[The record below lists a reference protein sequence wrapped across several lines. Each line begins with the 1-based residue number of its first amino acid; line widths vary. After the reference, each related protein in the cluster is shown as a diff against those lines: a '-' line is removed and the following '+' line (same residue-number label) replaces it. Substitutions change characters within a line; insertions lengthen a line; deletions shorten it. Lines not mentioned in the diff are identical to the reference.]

1 MELSKDLCKYLNDS
15 KDIYILGCS
24 GIGKTTM
31 IKTYLDD
38 TLYHLNYLSI
48 QNISNMNDI
57 YKYTNDSILNIMN
70 KTKKTNIVI
79 IDDIDILN
87 NNEKKILNELIKKLK
102 VYKKKESKQFKF
114 IFIGINQYDKKVK
127 ELMKLCNVIHLKD
140 NKNNYEKNIQLNIK
154 NVIEQKIKINSFVEN
169 EKATQ
174 CLMFH
179 ENVINNLKKEDASFY
194 LQFLNHYC
202 SGDYYDRVS
211 FQKQLW
217 IYNEMTYYLKMIHNY
232 YVYKN
237 SNIRIKSQKEDY
249 RFTKVLTK
257 YSNEYNNQ
265 KFIIDLCNRLNVSKK
280 QLFTMNHE
288 LSYNETIRLEKYLSN
303 YG

>member
-1 MELSKDLCKYLNDS
+1 MENYLSDN
-15 KDIYILGCS
+15 KDIYIIGCS
-24 GIGKTTM
+24 GIGKTKM
-31 IKTYLDD
+31 VKSCLNGN
-38 TLYHLNYLSI
+38 YHLNYLSI

-70 KTKKTNIVI
+70 KTKKQNIVV

-87 NNEKKILNELIKKLK
+87 NNEKKILNELIKQIKL
-102 VYKKKESKQFKF
+102 YKKKETKTFKF

-140 NKNNYEKNIQLNIK
+140 NNEYEKNIQLNIK
-154 NVIEQKIKINSFVEN
+154 NVIEQKIKINSFIEN

-179 ENVINNLKKEDASFY
+179 ENIINHLKKEDMPFY
-194 LQFLNHYC
+194 LQFLNNYC
-202 SGDYYDRVS
+202 NGDYYDRVS

-232 YVYKN
+232 YLYIH
-237 SNIRIKSQKEDY
+237 SNVQIKTQKEEY

-265 KFIIDLCNRLNVSKK
+265 KFVIDLCNRLNISRK
-280 QLFTMNHE
+280 QLFTMNYE
-288 LSYNETIRLEKYLSN
+288 LSDTERLRLQKYLTN

>member
-1 MELSKDLCKYLNDS
+1 MENYLSDN
-15 KDIYILGCS
+15 KDIYIIGCS
-24 GIGKTTM
+24 GIGKTKM
-31 IKTYLDD
+31 VKSCLNGN
-38 TLYHLNYLSI
+38 YHLNYLSI

-70 KTKKTNIVI
+70 KTKKQNIVV

-87 NNEKKILNELIKKLK
+87 NNEKKILNELIKQIKL
-102 VYKKKESKQFKF
+102 YKKKKTKTFKF

-140 NKNNYEKNIQLNIK
+140 NNEYEKNIQLNIK
-154 NVIEQKIKINSFVEN
+154 NVIEQKIKINSFIEN

-179 ENVINNLKKEDASFY
+179 ENIINHLKKEDMSFY
-194 LQFLNHYC
+194 LQFLNNYC
-202 SGDYYDRVS
+202 NGDYYDRVS

-232 YVYKN
+232 YLYIH
-237 SNIRIKSQKEDY
+237 SNVQIKTQKEEY

-265 KFIIDLCNRLNVSKK
+265 KFVIDLCNRLNISRK
-280 QLFTMNHE
+280 QLFTMNYE
-288 LSYNETIRLEKYLSN
+288 LSDNERLRLQKYLTN

>member
-1 MELSKDLCKYLNDS
+1 MDKYILDH
-15 KDIYILGCS
+15 KDIYVIGCS
-24 GIGKTTM
+24 GSGKTKM
-31 IKTYLDD
+31 IKDYFKNKSD
-38 TLYHLNYLSI
+38 YYLNYLSI
-48 QNISNMNDI
+48 QTISNMNDI
-57 YKYTNDSILNIMN
+57 YKYTNGSIMN
-70 KTKKTNIVI
+70 LMNNHTKQNIVV

-87 NNEKKILNELIKKLK
+87 NTEKKILNDLMKQIKM
-102 VYKKKESKQFKF
+102 YKKKETKPFKY

-140 NKNNYEKNIQLNIK
+140 TINEYEKNIQLNIK
-154 NVIEQKIKINSFVEN
+154 NAIEQNIRDFVEN

-179 ENVINNLKKEDASFY
+179 ENIINHLKKENIHFY
-194 LQFLNHYC
+194 LQFLNNFC

-217 IYNEMTYYLKMIHNY
+217 IYNEMTYHLKMVHNY
-232 YVYKN
+232 YLYTH
-237 SNIRIKSQKEDY
+237 SNVEIKSQKEEY

-265 KFIIDLCNRLNVSKK
+265 KFVIDLCNRLNISKK
-280 QLFTMNHE
+280 QLFTMKYD
-288 LSYNETIRLEKYLSN
+288 LSESEQNRLEKYLTHYS
-303 YG
+303 

>member
-1 MELSKDLCKYLNDS
+1 MENYLSDN
-15 KDIYILGCS
+15 KDIYIIGCS
-24 GIGKTTM
+24 GIGKTKM
-31 IKTYLDD
+31 VKSYLNGN
-38 TLYHLNYLSI
+38 YHLNYLSI

-70 KTKKTNIVI
+70 KTKKQNIVV

-87 NNEKKILNELIKKLK
+87 NNEKKILNELIKQIKL
-102 VYKKKESKQFKF
+102 YKKKETKTFKF

-140 NKNNYEKNIQLNIK
+140 NNEYEKNIQLNIK
-154 NVIEQKIKINSFVEN
+154 NVIEQKIKINSFIEN

-179 ENVINNLKKEDASFY
+179 ENIINHLKKEDMHFY
-194 LQFLNHYC
+194 LQFLNNYC
-202 SGDYYDRVS
+202 NGDYYDRVS

-232 YVYKN
+232 YLYIH
-237 SNIRIKSQKEDY
+237 SNVQIKTQKEEY

-265 KFIIDLCNRLNVSKK
+265 KFVIDLCNRLNISRK
-280 QLFTMNHE
+280 QLFTMKYE
-288 LSYNETIRLEKYLSN
+288 LSDNETLRLQKYLTN

>member
-1 MELSKDLCKYLNDS
+1 MENYLSDN
-15 KDIYILGCS
+15 KDIYIIGCS
-24 GIGKTTM
+24 GIGKTKM
-31 IKTYLDD
+31 VKSCLNGN
-38 TLYHLNYLSI
+38 YHLNYLSI

-70 KTKKTNIVI
+70 KTKKQNIVV

-87 NNEKKILNELIKKLK
+87 NNEKKILNELIKQIKL
-102 VYKKKESKQFKF
+102 YKKKETKTFKF

-140 NKNNYEKNIQLNIK
+140 NNEYEKNIQLNIK
-154 NVIEQKIKINSFVEN
+154 NVIEQKIKINSFIEN

-179 ENVINNLKKEDASFY
+179 ENIINHLKKEDMYFY
-194 LQFLNHYC
+194 LQFLNNYC
-202 SGDYYDRVS
+202 NGDYYDRVS

-232 YVYKN
+232 YLYIH
-237 SNIRIKSQKEDY
+237 SNVQIKTQKEEY

-265 KFIIDLCNRLNVSKK
+265 KFVIDLCNRLNISRK
-280 QLFTMNHE
+280 QLFTMKYE
-288 LSYNETIRLEKYLSN
+288 LSDNETLRLQKYLTN

>member
-1 MELSKDLCKYLNDS
+1 MENYLSDN
-15 KDIYILGCS
+15 KDIYIIGCS
-24 GIGKTTM
+24 GIGKTKM
-31 IKTYLDD
+31 VKSCLNGN
-38 TLYHLNYLSI
+38 YHLNYLSI

-70 KTKKTNIVI
+70 KTKKQNIVV

-87 NNEKKILNELIKKLK
+87 NNEKKILNELIKQIKL
-102 VYKKKESKQFKF
+102 YKKKETKTFKF

-140 NKNNYEKNIQLNIK
+140 NNEYEKNIQLNIK
-154 NVIEQKIKINSFVEN
+154 NVIEQKIKINSFIEN

-179 ENVINNLKKEDASFY
+179 ENIINHLKKEDMHFY
-194 LQFLNHYC
+194 LQFLNNYC
-202 SGDYYDRVS
+202 NGDYYDRVS

-232 YVYKN
+232 YLYIH
-237 SNIRIKSQKEDY
+237 SNVQIKTQKEEY

-265 KFIIDLCNRLNVSKK
+265 KFVIDLCNRLNISRK
-280 QLFTMNHE
+280 QLFTIKYE
-288 LSYNETIRLEKYLSN
+288 LSDNETLRLQKYLTN

>member
-1 MELSKDLCKYLNDS
+1 MENYLSDN
-15 KDIYILGCS
+15 KDIYIIGCS
-24 GIGKTTM
+24 GIGKTKM
-31 IKTYLDD
+31 VKSCLNGN
-38 TLYHLNYLSI
+38 YHLNYLSI

-70 KTKKTNIVI
+70 KTKKQNIVV

-87 NNEKKILNELIKKLK
+87 NNEKKILNELIKQIKL
-102 VYKKKESKQFKF
+102 YKKKETKTFKF

-140 NKNNYEKNIQLNIK
+140 NNEYEKNIQLNIK
-154 NVIEQKIKINSFVEN
+154 NVIEQKIKINSFIEN

-179 ENVINNLKKEDASFY
+179 ENIINHLKKEDMHFY
-194 LQFLNHYC
+194 LQFLNNYC
-202 SGDYYDRVS
+202 NGDYYDRVS

-232 YVYKN
+232 YLYIH
-237 SNIRIKSQKEDY
+237 SNVQIKMQKEEY

-265 KFIIDLCNRLNVSKK
+265 KFVIDLCNRLNISRK
-280 QLFTMNHE
+280 QLFTMNYK
-288 LSYNETIRLEKYLSN
+288 LSDNERLRLQKYLTN

>member
-1 MELSKDLCKYLNDS
+1 MENYLSDN
-15 KDIYILGCS
+15 KDIYIIGCS
-24 GIGKTTM
+24 GIGKTKM
-31 IKTYLDD
+31 VKSYLNGNIN
-38 TLYHLNYLSI
+38 YHSNHLSI

-70 KTKKTNIVI
+70 KTKKQNIVI

-102 VYKKKESKQFKF
+102 LYKKKESKTFKF

-127 ELMKLCNVIHLKD
+127 ELMNLCNVIHLKD
-140 NKNNYEKNIQLNIK
+140 NKNDYEKNIQVNIK
-154 NVIEQKIKINSFVEN
+154 NVIEQKIKINYFVEN

-179 ENVINNLKKEDASFY
+179 ENVINNLKKEDMHFY
-194 LQFLNHYC
+194 LQFLNNYC

-217 IYNEMTYYLKMIHNY
+217 IYNEMSYYLKMIHNY
-232 YVYKN
+232 YLYIN

-265 KFIIDLCNRLNVSKK
+265 KFIIDLCNRLNISKK
-280 QLFTMNHE
+280 QLFTMKYE
-288 LSYNETIRLEKYLSN
+288 LTFTETQRLQKYLSN
-303 YG
+303 YR

>member
-1 MELSKDLCKYLNDS
+1 METHLSDKDM
-15 KDIYILGCS
+15 YIIGCS
-24 GIGKTTM
+24 GIGKTKMVKDYFTDN
-31 IKTYLDD
+31 IH
-38 TLYHLNYLSI
+38 YHLNYLSI

-57 YKYTNDSILNIMN
+57 YKYTNDSILNIMY
-70 KTKKTNIVI
+70 KSKKKNIVV

-87 NNEKKILNELIKKLK
+87 NNEKKILNELIKQLKL
-102 VYKKKESKQFKF
+102 YKKRETKSFQF

-127 ELMKLCNVIHLKD
+127 ELMKLCHVIHLKD
-140 NKNNYEKNIQLNIK
+140 TVNEYEKNIQLNIK
-154 NVIEQKIKINSFVEN
+154 NVIEKKIKINSFIEN

-179 ENVINNLKKEDASFY
+179 ENIINHLKSDHMHFY
-194 LQFLNHYC
+194 LQFLNNYC

-217 IYNEMTYYLKMIHNY
+217 IYNEMTYYLKMTHNY
-232 YVYKN
+232 YLYLY
-237 SNIRIKSQKEDY
+237 SNIPIKPQKEEY

-265 KFIIDLCNRLNVSKK
+265 KFIIDLCNRLNISKK
-280 QLFTMNHE
+280 QLFTMKYALSDNE
-288 LSYNETIRLEKYLSN
+288 LQRLEKYLSN
-303 YG
+303 HG

>member
-1 MELSKDLCKYLNDS
+1 MENYLSDN
-15 KDIYILGCS
+15 KDIYIIGCS
-24 GIGKTTM
+24 GIGKTKM
-31 IKTYLDD
+31 VKSCLNGN
-38 TLYHLNYLSI
+38 YHLNYLSI

-70 KTKKTNIVI
+70 KTKKQNIVV

-87 NNEKKILNELIKKLK
+87 NNEKKILNELIKQIKL
-102 VYKKKESKQFKF
+102 YKKKETKTFKF

-140 NKNNYEKNIQLNIK
+140 NNEYEKNIQLNIK
-154 NVIEQKIKINSFVEN
+154 NVIEQKIKINSFIEN

-179 ENVINNLKKEDASFY
+179 ENIINHLKKEDMHFY
-194 LQFLNHYC
+194 LQFLNNYC
-202 SGDYYDRVS
+202 NGDYYDRVS

-232 YVYKN
+232 YLYIH
-237 SNIRIKSQKEDY
+237 SNVQIKTQKEEY

-265 KFIIDLCNRLNVSKK
+265 KFVIDLCNRLNISRK
-280 QLFTMNHE
+280 QLFTMKYE
-288 LSYNETIRLEKYLSN
+288 LSDNETLRLQKYLTN

>member
-1 MELSKDLCKYLNDS
+1 MENYLSEK
-15 KDIYILGCS
+15 KDIYIIGCS
-24 GIGKTTM
+24 GIGKTRM
-31 IKTYLDD
+31 VKDYFKGNIN
-38 TLYHLNYLSI
+38 YHLNYLSI
-48 QNISNMNDI
+48 QNIFNMNDI
-57 YKYTNDSILNIMN
+57 YKYTNGSILNIMN
-70 KTKKTNIVI
+70 KTKKQNIVV

-102 VYKKKESKQFKF
+102 LYKKKETKIFKF

-140 NKNNYEKNIQLNIK
+140 NNEYEKNIQLNIK
-154 NVIEQKIKINSFVEN
+154 NVIEQKIISFVEN

-179 ENVINNLKKEDASFY
+179 ENIINHLKKEDMYFY
-194 LQFLNHYC
+194 LQFLNNYC
-202 SGDYYDRVS
+202 NGDYYDRVS

-232 YVYKN
+232 YLYIH
-237 SNIRIKSQKEDY
+237 SNIQIKTQKEEY

-265 KFIIDLCNRLNVSKK
+265 KFIIDLCNRLNISRK
-280 QLFTMNHE
+280 QLFTMKYE
-288 LSYNETIRLEKYLSN
+288 LSETETLRLQKYLTN